1 MMFNKVVV
9 QNETVDVLNDLK
21 IDYECYDNN
30 YYVVDAIE
38 LASGLIYNAEMSVAT
53 IYGLPR
59 IDPIF
64 RGMLLS
70 GKKHRRR
77 KT

>member
-1 MMFNKVVV
+1 MFNKVVV

-38 LASGLIYNAEMSVAT
+38 LASG
-53 IYGLPR
+53 
-59 IDPIF
+59 
-64 RGMLLS
+64 
-70 GKKHRRR
+70 
-77 KT
+77 